1 MQTRP
6 ASSCATL
13 IPTEWRAGVP
23 GAAIPAGDT
32 SGEWVAFADAQTGQL
47 EKANDRTRASIE
59 IVERCDAR
67 DAAVVERLTPK
78 AWWKFWS

>member
-1 MQTRP
+1 M
-6 ASSCATL
+6 
-13 IPTEWRAGVP
+13 P
-23 GAAIPAGDT
+23 GAAIPGGDT
-32 SGEWVAFADAQTGQL
+32 AGEWVAFADAQTGQL

-78 AWWKFWS
+78 SWWRFWE